1 MMKQWTSPV
10 YAFYHPI
17 PDIVYVNGRR
27 AHVFKCAA
35 KSCTYK
41 CRRFLDGHDRSSTGN
56 LIKHVKSCWGNAA
69 YEAAKDCQHANDA
82 RESVV
87 KPLTTSGTITAAFDR
102 KGKGKVNYRHRQHT
116 KTETK

>member
-17 PDIVYVNGRR
+17 PDIVYVNGRC

-41 CRRFLDGHDRSSTGN
+41 CRRFLDSHDRSSTGN
-56 LIKHVKSCWGNAA
+56 LIKHVNSCWGDAA
-69 YEAAKDCQHANDA
+69 YEAAKDCQHANNA
-82 RESVV
+82 RKSVV
-87 KPLTTSGTITAAFDR
+87 KPLTTLGTITAAFDR